1 MSDSDENKNVY
12 RAVCRDLNTVLL
24 IKGMT
29 LEEEKAL
36 YWVIKKRVKDSET
49 PVNLEDYKKYLV
61 KKFIVDMD
69 SIMNYIATSD
79 MYEEEEIY
87 DIVYDQIINLYPNF
101 SMTFICTELNSNTFM
116 RGLEDSTLFDRLK
129 KTIEGEAEDPDINLS
144 SLEDIKSAERSFKK
158 NILGQDQAI
167 ASVIKA
173 LKLTATGLSQGT
185 SFLFVGPTGVGKTEL
200 AKILGDKYSGN
211 FYKVNCAEYAGGH
224 EYAKLI
230 GSPPGYVGH
239 TEKSLMAEKAEKS
252 NRWVFLFDEIEK
264 AHHKLYDFL
273 LSLLDDGTCTDNMGN
288 VLDFSQSLFIF
299 TSNKGI
305 VESKQRRLGFTQND
319 PTEAEEKDA
328 VKTSVKGHFSPEFMN
343 RIDEVVVFNA
353 LTKKDV
359 KKIAKLQLDKLPIEV
374 TDSLLEYIVKHG
386 YSREYGARNIAR
398 FIKNN
403 ISDKIA
409 DAILN
414 GKVPKKEG
422 ALYSPK
428 VTKDGVKIYDV
439 KNFEADA

>member
-1 MSDSDENKNVY
+1 MSDSDQNQNVY

-36 YWVIKKRVKDSET
+36 YWVIKKRVKDAET

-61 KKFIVDMD
+61 KKFVVDMD

-129 KTIEGEAEDPDINLS
+129 KTLEGEAEDPDINLS

-374 TDSLLEYIVKHG
+374 TDPLLEYIVKHG

>member
-61 KKFIVDMD
+61 KKFVVDMD

-101 SMTFICTELNSNTFM
+101 SMNFICTELNSNTFM
-116 RGLEDSTLFDRLK
+116 RGLEESTLFDRLK

-328 VKTSVKGHFSPEFMN
+328 VQTSVKGHFSPEFMN

-374 TDSLLEYIVKHG
+374 TDPLLEYIVKHG

>member
-36 YWVIKKRVKDSET
+36 YWVIKKRVKDAET

-116 RGLEDSTLFDRLK
+116 RGLEESTLFDRLK

-374 TDSLLEYIVKHG
+374 TDPLLEYIVKHG

>member
-1 MSDSDENKNVY
+1 MSDSDENQNVY

>member
-1 MSDSDENKNVY
+1 MSDSDQNQNVY

-61 KKFIVDMD
+61 KKFVVDMD

>member
-1 MSDSDENKNVY
+1 MSDSDQNQNVY

-61 KKFIVDMD
+61 KKFVVDMD

-116 RGLEDSTLFDRLK
+116 RGLEESTLFDRLK
-129 KTIEGEAEDPDINLS
+129 KTLEGEAEDPDINLS

>member
-1 MSDSDENKNVY
+1 MSDSDQNQNVY

-36 YWVIKKRVKDSET
+36 YWVIKKRVKDAET

-61 KKFIVDMD
+61 KKFVVDMD

>member
-1 MSDSDENKNVY
+1 MSDLDENQNVY

-36 YWVIKKRVKDSET
+36 YWVIKKRVKDTET

-69 SIMNYIATSD
+69 SIMDYIATSD
-79 MYEEEEIY
+79 IFEEEEIY
-87 DIVYDQIINLYPNF
+87 DLVYDQIVSLYPNF

-116 RGLEDSTLFDRLK
+116 RGLEDSTLFDRLRK
-129 KTIEGEAEDPDINLS
+129 SIEGETEDPDINLS
-144 SLEDIKSAERSFKK
+144 SLEDIKSAEKSFKK

-200 AKILGDKYSGN
+200 AKILGEKYSGN

-305 VESKQRRLGFTQND
+305 VESKQRRVGFTHNS
-319 PTEAEEKDA
+319 PTESEEKDM

-343 RIDEVVVFNA
+343 RIDEVVVFNS

-374 TDSLLEYIVKHG
+374 TDPLLEYIVKHG

-398 FIKNN
+398 YIKNN

-409 DAILN
+409 DAILS
-414 GKVPKKEG
+414 GQVPRKEG
-422 ALYSPK
+422 AMYSPK

-439 KNFEADA
+439 KKFKADA

>member
-1 MSDSDENKNVY
+1 MSETNENIY

-29 LEEEKAL
+29 LDEEKAL
-36 YWVIKKRVKDSET
+36 YWSIKKRVKDADK

-61 KKFIVDMD
+61 QKFVLDVDV
-69 SIMNYIATSD
+69 IMHHIQNSD

-87 DIVYDQIINLYPNF
+87 DIVYDHIISLYPNF
-101 SMTFICTELNSNTFM
+101 SMSFICTDLNSNTFM
-116 RGLEDSTLFDRLK
+116 SGLNDSSIFEKLRKKLGEDKD
-129 KTIEGEAEDPDINLS
+129 EQDINLS
-144 SLEDIKSAERSFKK
+144 SLDDIKAAEKAFRK
-158 NILGQDQAI
+158 NILGQDEAI
-167 ASVIKA
+167 DSVIKA

-200 AKILGDKYSGN
+200 AKILGEKYSGN
-211 FYKVNCAEYAGGH
+211 FYKINCAEYAGGH

-288 VLDFSQSLFIF
+288 VLDFSESLFIF

-305 VESKQRRLGFTQND
+305 VESKQRRVGFTQND
-319 PTEAEEKDA
+319 PTEEEKVNA
-328 VKTSVKGHFSPEFMN
+328 VKDSVKGHFSPEFMN
-343 RIDEVVVFNA
+343 RIDEVVVFNS

-359 KKIAKLQLDKLPIEV
+359 RKIAKLQLGKIPIQITEPLV
-374 TDSLLEYIVKHG
+374 DYVVKHG

-409 DAILN
+409 DAILDK
-414 GKVPKKEG
+414 KVPRKEG
-422 ALYSPK
+422 EYYSPK
-428 VTKDGVKIYDV
+428 ITKDGVKIYDV

>member
-1 MSDSDENKNVY
+1 MSDSDENQNVY

-36 YWVIKKRVKDSET
+36 YWVIKKRVKDAET

-61 KKFIVDMD
+61 KKFVVDMD

-374 TDSLLEYIVKHG
+374 TDPLLEYIVKHG

>member
-1 MSDSDENKNVY
+1 MSDLDENQNVY

-36 YWVIKKRVKDSET
+36 YWVIKKRVKDTET

-69 SIMNYIATSD
+69 SIMDYIATSD
-79 MYEEEEIY
+79 IFEEEEIY
-87 DIVYDQIINLYPNF
+87 DLVYDQIVSLYPNF

-116 RGLEDSTLFDRLK
+116 RGLEDSTLFDRLRK
-129 KTIEGEAEDPDINLS
+129 SIEGETEDPDINLS
-144 SLEDIKSAERSFKK
+144 SLEDIKSAEKSFKK

-200 AKILGDKYSGN
+200 AKILGEKYSGN

-305 VESKQRRLGFTQND
+305 VESKQRRVGFTHNS
-319 PTEAEEKDA
+319 PTESEEKDM

-343 RIDEVVVFNA
+343 RIDEVVVFNS

-374 TDSLLEYIVKHG
+374 TDPLLEYIVKHG

-398 FIKNN
+398 YIKNN

-409 DAILN
+409 DAILS
-414 GKVPKKEG
+414 GKVPRKEG
-422 ALYSPK
+422 AMYSPK

-439 KNFEADA
+439 KKFEADA

>member
-1 MSDSDENKNVY
+1 MSDSDQNQNVY

-61 KKFIVDMD
+61 KKFVVDMD
-69 SIMNYIATSD
+69 SIMNFIATSD

-101 SMTFICTELNSNTFM
+101 SMTFICSELNSNTFM
-116 RGLEDSTLFDRLK
+116 RGLEDSSLFDRLK
-129 KTIEGEAEDPDINLS
+129 KTLEGEAEDPDINLS

-328 VKTSVKGHFSPEFMN
+328 VTTSVKGHFSPEFMN

-359 KKIAKLQLDKLPIEV
+359 KKIANLQLDKLPIEV